1 MVEFV
6 RCLMFLLVCLFY
18 TGVEPV
24 GDNLAEWSEEAVERF
39 KELTLGKKL
48 VAKPKGLVDRIGHSA
63 NGDTKVSLKLYDT
76 SEGNKDVLLSEVL
89 VKEGLAR
96 EINES

>member
-1 MVEFV
+1 M
-6 RCLMFLLVCLFY
+6 LLLVCLSY
-18 TGVEPV
+18 PGAEPA

-48 VAKPKGLVDRIGHSA
+48 VAKPKGLVNRNGHSA
-63 NGDTKVSLKLYDT
+63 NGETKVSLELYDT
-76 SEGNKDVLLSEVL
+76 SEGDKDILLSEVL